1 MKFLMVI
8 LFSSAL
14 FAGPFPPNHCH
25 VKPNKECENSIK
37 KRLSSWEYNDDDEIR
52 SIEYA
57 CAGNPGGACI
67 DKLSKKLPW
76 YSLNNREDLTKIALS
91 CALTN
96 MSCLNY
102 VSSKLSRLDMRD
114 IEDAGKVAKACARA
128 ESSCVKKACSKDFD
142 CDRKEELLDAARSCY
157 QVCKK

>member
-1 MKFLMVI
+1 MKLLLV
-8 LFSSAL
+8 LFISL
-14 FAGPFPPNHCH
+14 NVYAGPFPPNHCH
-25 VKPNKECENSIK
+25 VKPNVECEKNIK
-37 KRLSSWEYNDDDEIR
+37 KRLSSRDYNEDSDLR
-52 SIEYA
+52 RIEYT

-76 YSLNNREDLTKIALS
+76 YNLNNLEDLTKIALS

-114 IEDAGKVAKACARA
+114 LHDAGVVAKACARA
-128 ESSCVKKACSKDFD
+128 ESSCVKKACRKDFD
-142 CDRKEELLDAARSCY
+142 CDNKEQLLDAARSCY
-157 QVCKK
+157 QVCK